1 MLDWARQ
8 WVKGDY
14 FGLKG
19 TPASPNGNG
28 NLGQDLGKIRA
39 KLKNCAFKDSFA
51 KQALTPWFS
60 GETRRG
66 RGLHPQVRPM
76 AKNFSRRWRR
86 TVSRSRPASS
96 SRAFAIASPV
106 EAIAAAGSRWA
117 PPGGSVTI

>member
-1 MLDWARQ
+1 MKR
-8 WVKGDY
+8 DY

-19 TPASPNGNG
+19 APTSPNGNR
-28 NLGQDLGKIRA
+28 NLGQDLGTSGQSSRIAFLKIRLEN
-39 KLKNCAFKDSFA
+39 KRLPIV
-51 KQALTPWFS
+51 L
-60 GETRRG
+60 GEERGAG
-66 RGLHPQVRPM
+66 RGLQPHVRPM

-96 SRAFAIASPV
+96 SRALAIASPV